1 MVRGRL
7 GRDDEVI
14 ADVGIAAEDE
24 ELAVLEGF
32 EAEDVAA
39 VLVVIDGFEDTISPF
54 SKKTPFL

>member
-24 ELAVLEGF
+24 GF

-39 VLVVIDGFEDTISPF
+39 VLVVIDGFEDTVSPF